1 MNEPWYEKADDYLN
15 GRMNPQERSDFE
27 SKLAGDG
34 EMSSELKLY
43 KTIETAMQGNEKNT
57 EEEEALR
64 RSLQA
69 LGETYFT
76 TTAQPSRSKLYKLF
90 LPAAA
95 ILILVAVGYLVFF
108 HPLGPHELAK
118 QYIGIHLATLGQT
131 MNAPKDSLQQ
141 GIAAYNNRDYEK
153 ALRLFQWVNRNSP
166 DNSDSKKYT
175 GLVYLQTGD
184 YDKALEQFNELAAVK
199 GLYSNPG
206 LFLEAVTLLQ
216 RNGEGD
222 LPRGRALLER
232 VVREKSEG
240 SEEAE
245 KWLQRF

>member
-1 MNEPWYEKADDYLN
+1 MNENWYEEADDYLN

-27 SKLAGDG
+27 SKLAGNG
-34 EMSSELKLY
+34 EMSSGLKLY
-43 KTIETAMQGNEKNT
+43 KTIETAMQGYEKNK

-69 LGETYFT
+69 LRETYFT
-76 TTAQPSRSKLYKLF
+76 TTAQPSRSKLYKIF

-95 ILILVAVGYLVFF
+95 ILILVAAVYLLVSR
-108 HPLGPHELAK
+108 PPGPHQLAK
-118 QYIGIHLATLGQT
+118 EYIGKQLASLGQT

-141 GIAAYNNRDYEK
+141 GIAAYNNKDYGK
-153 ALRLFQWVNRNSP
+153 ALRLFEWVSRNSP

-216 RNGEGD
+216 RNSEGD